1 MAKDVR
7 ATPETDT
14 PERRFLA
21 PALTGRQRMKYWVY
35 VTVWISLIAYF
46 WSWWLQ
52 SGHNIDTLKYTV
64 ATIILVWISFLQVY
78 FVVVFLRASRPVSSV
93 EQLANARVAMV
104 VTKTPSEPFHL
115 VQETLQA
122 MLEQDFPHD
131 TWIADEDPSEA
142 VVDWCAQN
150 GVKISSRKG
159 ISEYH
164 RSEWPRR
171 TRCKEG
177 NLAYFYDTYGYQQY
191 DFVIQMDADHIPE
204 QGYLREMVRP
214 FADPAVGYVSAPS
227 ICARNASKSWSA
239 RARLN
244 SEALFHGALQSGYS
258 NKMAPMCIG
267 SHYAVRTSALKDIG
281 GLGPELAEDH
291 STSLIMNSNGWRGV
305 HAIDAIAVGDGPAT
319 FTDMI
324 TQEFQW
330 SRSLVSLL
338 LNYTPRYYTGL
349 KPVLKF
355 QFVFS
360 QVWYP
365 LFAIF
370 MLATFFVPIWAVV
383 SNARFADVTFPDFI
397 LHSAPA
403 TTALI
408 LMAYQIRKDGLSR
421 PMGASVISWER
432 ALFPL
437 AQWPWVLWGCL
448 IAIYDRIRGR
458 FVDFLVT
465 PKGVAT
471 AENLPVR
478 VLVPIIVLVVGS
490 LLPVLLV
497 ADATEAAGF
506 YILSI
511 LNAGMYTALFIVV
524 LVKHRSENNI
534 SWGAGAIVQ
543 SGQVLVATSLVAL
556 ICLSAWSRGMQSL
569 YALSTGL
576 GPLQFVQAKSVVAGA
591 GSGSAG
597 SVKYVFGF
605 ENE

>member
-1 MAKDVR
+1 MAKNIGAKLED
-7 ATPETDT
+7 DIS
-14 PERRFLA
+14 ERQFLT
-21 PALTGRQRMKYWVY
+21 PALTGRQQMKYWVY
-35 VTVWISLIAYF
+35 VTVWISLIAFF

-52 SGHNIDTLKYTV
+52 PTHNIGNTKYAV
-64 ATIILVWISFLQVY
+64 ATTILAWISFLQVY
-78 FVVVFLRASRPVSSV
+78 FVFVFLRASRPSSTLD
-93 EQLANARVAMV
+93 QLVNPRVAMV

-115 VQETLQA
+115 VRRTLEA

-142 VVDWCAQN
+142 VIAWCAQN
-150 GVKISSRKG
+150 GIKVSSRKG
-159 ISEYH
+159 VAEYH
-164 RSEWPRR
+164 RPEWPRR

-177 NLAYFYDTYGYQQY
+177 NLAYFYDKYGYQQY

-204 QGYLREMVRP
+204 RGYLREMLRP
-214 FADPAVGYVSAPS
+214 FADSAVGYVSAPS
-227 ICARNASKSWSA
+227 ICARNASNSWSA

-244 SEALFHGALQSGYS
+244 SEALFHGALQSGYT

-267 SHYAVRTSALKDIG
+267 SHYAVRTAALKEIG

-305 HAIDAIAVGDGPAT
+305 HAIDAIAVGEGPAT

-338 LNYTPRYYTGL
+338 LKDTPRYYSGL
-349 KPVLKF
+349 KPILKF

-370 MLATFFVPIWAVV
+370 MLTTFLVPIWAVV
-383 SNARFADVTFPDFI
+383 SNARFADVTFPAFV

-403 TTALI
+403 TTVLI
-408 LMAYQIRKDGLSR
+408 LMAYRIKKDGLSR
-421 PMGASVISWER
+421 PMDAKVISWER
-432 ALFPL
+432 TLFPL

-448 IAIYDRIRGR
+448 IAIYDRARGR

-465 PKGVAT
+465 PKEVT
-471 AENLPVR
+471 STNNLPNR
-478 VLVPIIVLVVGS
+478 VLAPIFILAVVS

-497 ADATEAAGF
+497 PDANEAAGF

-511 LNAGMYTALFIVV
+511 LNAGMYTTLFIVV
-524 LVKHRSENNI
+524 LVKHHTENNI
-534 SWGAGAIVQ
+534 SWRTNAVVQ
-543 SGQVLVATSLVAL
+543 SGQVLVATSLIAL
-556 ICLSAWSRGMQSL
+556 ICLSTWSRGMQSL

-576 GPLQFVQAKSVVAGA
+576 GPLQFVQAKSIVAGA
-591 GSGSAG
+591 GTGSAG
-597 SVKYVFGF
+597 SVVRDR
-605 ENE
+605 E